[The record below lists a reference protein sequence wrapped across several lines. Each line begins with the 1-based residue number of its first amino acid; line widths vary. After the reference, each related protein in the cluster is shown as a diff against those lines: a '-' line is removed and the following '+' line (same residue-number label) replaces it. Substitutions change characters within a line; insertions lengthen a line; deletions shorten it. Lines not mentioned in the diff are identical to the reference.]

1 MNLAGESTSSLH
13 WPQGAGNWFPLGIER
28 ETVMCDGYVIH
39 LLNGDRICFP
49 IYREVRLWKI
59 PPDDPDPRGK
69 LIFDI
74 NTLAEISQGVSL
86 IQDVQVRQQLT
97 QAVQETFGALSKQ
110 LPESVSVGE
119 ELFNYSYSS

>member
-1 MNLAGESTSSLH
+1 MGLAGELTSSLH
-13 WPQGAGNWFPLGIER
+13 WPQGAGDWFPLGIER
-28 ETVMCDGYVIH
+28 ETVMCDGI
-39 LLNGDRICFP
+39 LIQLPDGDSLCIP
-49 IYREVRLWKI
+49 IYYEERLWKV

-74 NTLAEISQGVSL
+74 NTLAEIAQGVSL
-86 IQDVQVRQQLT
+86 IQDVQVRRQLT

-119 ELFNYSYSS
+119 ELFAYSS